1 MNKDNGMLWSCMCS
15 LIEILWVLEEKIS
28 LNCWQVQHDAPV
40 TEIFEFNL
48 HVNFLYFL
56 WNRVNLFGIFSTY
69 EKLRAFERNVK
80 LENSCLM
87 SWRREDTP
95 PMVLTSG
102 GQRRITVGK
111 RAVCILLECFLVTAR
126 RHITFPQLHWE
137 RQGDGV
143 CLRWEVGGGYRFLV
157 AATEVRSTHPVWMN
171 SCCHC
176 YKLFRIRNY
185 LKILFALHW

>member
-28 LNCWQVQHDAPV
+28 LNCWQVQHDVPV

-69 EKLRAFERNVK
+69 EKLRAFERNQN

-87 SWRREDTP
+87 SWRP
-95 PMVLTSG
+95 IV
-102 GQRRITVGK
+102 
-111 RAVCILLECFLVTAR
+111 
-126 RHITFPQLHWE
+126 
-137 RQGDGV
+137 
-143 CLRWEVGGGYRFLV
+143 
-157 AATEVRSTHPVWMN
+157 
-171 SCCHC
+171 
-176 YKLFRIRNY
+176 
-185 LKILFALHW
+185 